1 MRNVEQNILAY
12 FIQNSQILIKTIESL
27 LIRILNIIEAFLDTI

>member
-1 MRNVEQNILAY
+1 MRNVEQNILAN

-27 LIRILNIIEAFLDTI
+27 LIHILNTIEAFLGTI